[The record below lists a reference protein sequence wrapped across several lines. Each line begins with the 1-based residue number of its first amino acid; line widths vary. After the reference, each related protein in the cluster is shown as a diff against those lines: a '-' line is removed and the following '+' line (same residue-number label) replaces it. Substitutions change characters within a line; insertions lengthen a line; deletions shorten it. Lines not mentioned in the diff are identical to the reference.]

1 MAKRFTRNVK
11 DVKDVKTFGINHTT
25 QNDLINDD
33 KNVFVHQKGKFE
45 KITHQIDTLSS
56 NGSVTI
62 GKKDDKD
69 NVKISVYTDYLKDIT
84 SDDNSVSVKYDDKT
98 KKTDLSVSTDYLK
111 DINSPLHSLTVSQPY
126 ESEKGLVVDIDI
138 NEEILKKIGNTYY
151 FASLICQY
159 EDDNN
164 NINMENISELLKPVI
179 ESLGNIN
186 SDKNVYDIKFN
197 DNDFK
202 DVRTKYTSTYII
214 KDGKRVYESSSG
226 DSEVAEA
233 VNELFDKVFNK
244 K

>member
-1 MAKRFTRNVK
+1 MS
-11 DVKDVKTFGINHTT
+11 I
-25 QNDLINDD
+25 
-33 KNVFVHQKGKFE
+33 FE
-45 KITHQIDTLSS
+45 KLFSKMKNLDSEEDF
-56 NGSVTI
+56 VT
-62 GKKDDKD
+62 
-69 NVKISVYTDYLKDIT
+69 
-84 SDDNSVSVKYDDKT
+84 
-98 KKTDLSVSTDYLK
+98 
-111 DINSPLHSLTVSQPY
+111 
-126 ESEKGLVVDIDI
+126 SE
-138 NEEILKKIGNTYY
+138 LKKEKNTN
-151 FASLICQY
+151 FKNNNSNSQNPFFKEENT